1 MMCDFVISG
10 EKMEIKLKMADFLL
24 GLGHDS
30 KRQTLFVKLNNTDLH
45 ALRQTKGMG
54 PVVVLVPGA
63 LVGLF
68 VVSLPAGGLDVY
80 PQCSL
85 WHQPVPR
92 GEKKQTDDA
101 TLGLW

>member
-1 MMCDFVISG
+1 MCDFVISG
-10 EKMEIKLKMADFLL
+10 EKIKNARFPVGFRSYLQETNLICKAEQHRL
-24 GLGHDS
+24 
-30 KRQTLFVKLNNTDLH
+30 R
-45 ALRQTKGMG
+45 LRQTKGMG
-54 PVVVLVPGA
+54 PVVALVPGA

-92 GEKKQTDDA
+92 GEKKPDR
-101 TLGLW
+101 